1 MSDFR
6 IKDGT
11 GGGESARVQ
20 DKRLWTA
27 SINKSTLANVADG
40 TGYSF
45 TYGVFDKTL
54 PGTNE
59 YTILR
64 IKNLDST
71 RHFHVHRF
79 MLGWNGGNT
88 NFNRVVRGA
97 MYVGTYP
104 PSANYTSLTPSSTNF
119 GKSLTAP
126 TEAQIWDGVGNGMT
140 VATNGIMAFAQFFRQ
155 GLTDVPLDGSIIV
168 PFGQSVGFTVKGT
181 EVGDFSFLVSG
192 WFEEVHE

>member
-6 IKDGT
+6 IRDGA
-11 GGGESARVQ
+11 GGGESARVM
-20 DKRLWTA
+20 DKRLWTNTV
-27 SINKSTLANVADG
+27 SKTTLANVSDG

-59 YTILR
+59 YAILR
-64 IKNLDST
+64 VTNKDST

-79 MLGWNGGNT
+79 MLSWNGGST
-88 NFNRVVRGA
+88 NFNRVLRGA
-97 MYVGTYP
+97 MYVGMP
-104 PSANYTSLTPSSTNF
+104 APSANYTILTPSSTNF
-119 GKSLTAP
+119 GKSLVAP
-126 TEAQIWDGVGNGMT
+126 SESQTWDGVGNGMT
-140 VATNGIMAFAQFFRQ
+140 VVANGVMAFSQFFGQ

-168 PFGQSVGFTVKGT
+168 PFGQSIGFTVKST

-192 WFEEVHE
+192 WYEEIHI

>member
-6 IKDGT
+6 IRDGT
-11 GGGESARVQ
+11 GSGETARVQ
-20 DKRLWTA
+20 GKRLRT
-27 SINKSTLANVADG
+27 SSVVKSTLANIADES
-40 TGYSF
+40 GYSF

-54 PGTNE
+54 PGTSE

-64 IKNLDST
+64 VKNVDST
-71 RHFHVHRF
+71 RHFHIHRF
-79 MLGWNGGNT
+79 MLSWNGGST
-88 NFNRVVRGA
+88 NFNRVIRGA

-126 TEAQIWDGVGNGMT
+126 SEAQAWDGVGNGMT
-140 VATNGIMAFAQFFRQ
+140 VATNGLMAFSHFFPV
-155 GLTDVPLDGSIIV
+155 GITDVPLDGSIIV
-168 PFGQSVGFTVKGT
+168 PFGQSIGFTVKGA

-192 WFEEVHE
+192 WFEEGHT